1 MNGWMPLALGA
12 SGITAVAVMFWNQL
26 KAVLVR
32 GLSHVFVV
40 NKCSLDVTLTALAH
54 LNVVAKRSPYGGRA
68 FESIHA
74 FVRPLGRIRTIVVQ
88 IFASGGQV
96 YWLGRWPIWVSV
108 DGPKAGHESREPSG
122 ASLYPATF
130 SYIRGTVDWDALLL
144 AAADRED
151 ERLTQLTQRGPG
163 RYRITRFFGRGAAR
177 EGNEAKLFAE
187 CRPPG
192 GEAAR
197 YGAGRLLRWSS
208 DDIGPRQSRAAL
220 DMLSLGP
227 GLKVVVEEIRFW
239 YAEKAWYEARGI
251 PWRRGYLF
259 HGGPGTGKTSF
270 ARALAEDL
278 DLPVY
283 VFDLASMQN
292 SEFIPY
298 WQMMLASTPC
308 IALLE
313 DIDAVFHGRDN
324 VTNQFRSGGLTF
336 DCLLNCLDGV
346 ERPDGLLTIVT
357 TNQLEH
363 LDPALGRPEDAQ
375 GRLESAGTSSRPGR
389 IDQAVRFEAL
399 DEAGRYKMAMR
410 IVRDEAAAQRVMQD
424 GVGDS
429 VVQFQERCIQL
440 ALAVKFEQRREES
453 RRAA

>member
-1 MNGWMPLALGA
+1 MPGWLPLALGA
-12 SGITAVAVMFWNQL
+12 SGFTAVAVMFWNQF
-26 KAVLVR
+26 KAAVLR
-32 GLSHVFVV
+32 GLSHVIVV
-40 NKCSLDVTLTALAH
+40 NACTLDLALVAIAH
-54 LNVVAKRSPYGGRA
+54 LNVEGKRSPYGGRT
-68 FESIHA
+68 FETIHA
-74 FVRPLGRIRTIVVQ
+74 FVRPLGRIRRIVLQ
-88 IFASGGQV
+88 AFASGGQV

-108 DGPKAGHESREPSG
+108 EGSKAGHAPRDSDGPS
-122 ASLYPATF
+122 AYPATF
-130 SYIRGTVDWDALLL
+130 SYLRGTVDWDALLL

-151 ERLTQLTQRGPG
+151 ERLTQLNQHGSG

-177 EGNEAKLFAE
+177 EGNEAKSFAE
-187 CRPPG
+187 GGPPAG
-192 GEAAR
+192 GVQRCE
-197 YGAGRLLRWSS
+197 AGRLLRWTL

-220 DMLSLGP
+220 DMLSLSP
-227 GLKVVVEEIRFW
+227 ELKAVVEEIRFW
-239 YAEKAWYEARGI
+239 FAEKAWYEARGI

-278 DLPVY
+278 DLPVF

-292 SEFIPY
+292 SEFIMY
-298 WQMMLASTPC
+298 WQQMLSSTPC

-313 DIDAVFHGRDN
+313 DIDAVFHGREN

-363 LDPALGRPEDAQ
+363 LDAALGRPEDAH
-375 GRLESAGTSSRPGR
+375 GRLEAAGASSRPGR
-389 IDQAVRFEAL
+389 IDQAVRFKAL
-399 DEAGRYKMAMR
+399 DDDGRRKMAMR
-410 IVRDEAAAQRVMQD
+410 IVRDEAAAQRAMQD

-429 VVQFQERCIQL
+429 AVQFQERCIQVAL
-440 ALAVKFEQRREES
+440 ALKFEQRREES